1 MAISIS
7 GSNAISGLGGSDTNF
22 DDTLA
27 KLKKIESTQLNRL
40 EAWKGD
46 WKLRYEAFGSIID
59 QVQAASKMLGSLS
72 DRNKFVTKNVTSS
85 DQNVITAVANAS
97 AQDVQHSI
105 KVLQVANN
113 AIWAN
118 TGQIFDSKTES
129 ITNES
134 TPDTGTDFKFTYA
147 GKEHSIHIPK
157 GTTLDSFASL
167 VNNSTENPGIKVSL
181 IQSGGGYVF
190 QIAGKDTGAENN
202 LIIHDNA
209 YLKGMSAAGSIS
221 TWLTNNGL
229 DPSALLTDPGTYAFD
244 VVMQDGRKKTITLKG
259 DATNEELKNAINT
272 QLGGDPVASL
282 DASGNLVLQRVKSF
296 GKRKSD
302 DEAYSP
308 AGTRIS
314 VGSNLNDPLISA
326 TSTEILKFR
335 LTMNDGNTREF
346 EIKGSATRKEF
357 LIQLAQATQGGEGVD
372 LSMDASGA
380 WGVDLSGVQDGS
392 LTLLNG
398 STGFDMS
405 TLTHTPIAQKGDPS
419 QIIGSLSGPGA
430 TALTTLTFD
439 QSKLNSKISDADPP
453 VDLVY
458 MLTKKDGSAV
468 YVKGITSDMTNQQLL
483 DKIKDTLDAEG
494 MTYTAGTDADGN
506 ATLAVDDA
514 QGFALTT
521 GSGGMAGV
529 TAKVETSTN
538 VAANDVFY
546 TDPADPSKVTLE
558 APPDLNYTVRKND
571 GTVVNIGPLP
581 SGSSMQDVMDAF
593 VAALGPDAEIV
604 DAEGDPWVAGTST
617 GQPYLKL
624 NNIADAG
631 GPGLQGQVA
640 TSSNWSI
647 QRATN
652 ARYQVDNWPME
663 MESASNTV
671 SDVIDGV
678 VFSIQDVGE
687 ARISVSTDIPSVEQ
701 SIQNFLDA
709 VNSVLLTIRE
719 FTQYDEDK
727 EVTSSDP
734 KDEGK
739 DNYSPSQLTSEKG
752 GLLQGNYGVQLFSTR
767 FKSLLNSS
775 PPGFKGRQSADDI
788 LSGDVLANLA
798 NLGIKTNTDESSDM
812 YGLLEIAPQSSIAE
826 LQSLDKENYSNMIN
840 NNLEAVVDFF
850 CTSGTGSSTSADFRY
865 GSHVEGITKA
875 GNYDVEYEVNGSGQI
890 TKVTIGGVEATR
902 DESMPGYYY
911 SVGSGDARGL
921 SIQIDN
927 LAPGTHTGQVR
938 IKQGLVQTVDSF
950 FKSELVFTDVKI
962 NPNDS
967 PDKIADAIAL
977 KSKNGALMVLRDNY
991 KTIME
996 NIDAKIEREQR
1007 RIETWEARQKKIFAN
1022 LETLLKQYDEQQ
1034 KRLDSQIKSMKSS
1047 TGTSS

>member
-22 DDTLA
+22 DDTLV

-40 EAWKGD
+40 EAWKSD
-46 WKLRYEAFGSIID
+46 WKLRYEAFGTILD

-72 DRNKFVTKNVTSS
+72 DRNTFVTKNVTSS
-85 DQNVITAVANAS
+85 DQNVVTAVANAS

-105 KVLQVANN
+105 TVKQVANN

-118 TGQIFDSKTES
+118 IGQIFDSKTES

-134 TPDTGTDFKFTYA
+134 TPAAGTDFTFTYA

-190 QIAGKDTGAENN
+190 QVAGKDTGADNN

-209 YLKGMSAAGSIS
+209 YLKGMSAAGSTS
-221 TWLTNNGL
+221 TWLTDNAL
-229 DPSALLTDPGTYAFD
+229 DPSATLTNPGTYAFD

-259 DATNEELKNAINT
+259 DATNEELRDALNA

-282 DASGNLVLQRVKSF
+282 DASGNLVLERVKSF
-296 GKRKSD
+296 SKRKSED
-302 DEAYSP
+302 DAYRP

-314 VGSNLNDPLISA
+314 VGNNLNAPLISG
-326 TSTEILKFR
+326 TSTEVLKFQ
-335 LTMNDGNTREF
+335 LTMSDGNTREF

-357 LIQLAQATQGGEGVD
+357 LIQLAQATQSGEGVD
-372 LSMDASGA
+372 LSMGA
-380 WGVDLSGVQDGS
+380 DGSWGVDLPGVQDGS

-405 TLTHTPIAQKGDPS
+405 TLANTAIDAKGSPA

-430 TALTTLTFD
+430 TAETTLTFA
-439 QSKLNSKISDADPP
+439 QNKLNSRISDANPP
-453 VDLVY
+453 IDLVY
-458 MLTKKDGSAV
+458 TLTKKDGSAV
-468 YVKGITSDMTNQQLL
+468 YVKGIASDMTNQQLL
-483 DKIKDTLDAEG
+483 DRIKDTLDAEG
-494 MTYTAGTDADGN
+494 LTYSAGTDADGN
-506 ATLAVDDA
+506 PTLTVDDA

-529 TAKVETSTN
+529 TAKVETSTS
-538 VAANDVFY
+538 VPASDVFY

-558 APPDLNYTVRKND
+558 APPDLQYTVRKND

-604 DAEGDPWVAGTST
+604 DAEGQPWAAGTST

-624 NNIADAG
+624 NNIADAS
-631 GPGLQGQVA
+631 GPGLRGQVA

-687 ARISVSTDIPSVEQ
+687 ARISVSTDIPSVEK

-709 VNSVLLTIRE
+709 VNSVLLTIRD

-734 KDEGK
+734 RDAGK

-826 LQSLDKENYSNMIN
+826 LQSLDKENYSKMIN
-840 NNLEAVVDFF
+840 DNLEAVVDFF

-875 GNYDVEYEVNGSGQI
+875 GSYDVNYEVDADGKI
-890 TKVTIGGVEATR
+890 TRVTIGGVEASR

-911 SVGSGDARGL
+911 SVAQGDARGL

-950 FKSELVFTDVKI
+950 FKSELAFTDVKI

-996 NIDAKIEREQR
+996 NIDVKIEREQQ
-1007 RIETWEARQKKIFAN
+1007 RIATWESRQKQIFAN

-1034 KRLDSQIKSMKSS
+1034 KRLESQITGMKGS
-1047 TGTSS
+1047 TS

>member
-85 DQNVITAVANAS
+85 DQNIITAVANAS
-97 AQDVQHSI
+97 AQDVQHTI
-105 KVLQVANN
+105 KVKQVANN

-118 TGQIFDSKTES
+118 TGQIFDSKTAI
-129 ITNES
+129 ITDQS
-134 TPDTGTDFKFTYA
+134 TPASGTDFKFTYA

-157 GTTLDSFASL
+157 NTTLDSFASL

-190 QIAGKDTGAENN
+190 QVAGKDTGADNN

-229 DPSALLTDPGTYAFD
+229 DPSATLTDPTTYAFD

-259 DATNEELKNAINT
+259 DATNEELRDAINT

-296 GKRKSD
+296 SKRKSED
-302 DEAYSP
+302 DAYSP

-314 VGSNLNDPLISA
+314 VGSNLNDPLISS
-326 TSTEILKFR
+326 TSTEVLKFQ

-380 WGVDLSGVQDGS
+380 WGVNLSGVQDGS
-392 LTLLNG
+392 LTVLSG
-398 STGFDMS
+398 SGFDMT
-405 TLTHTPIAQKGDPS
+405 TLTNTAIAAKGSPT
-419 QIIGSLSGPGA
+419 QVIGSLNGPGA
-430 TALTTLTFD
+430 TAETTLTFD
-439 QSKLNSKISDADPP
+439 QSKLSSKISDANPP

-494 MTYTAGTDADGN
+494 MTYAAGTDADGN

-529 TAKVETSTN
+529 KAKVETSTN

-558 APPDLNYTVRKND
+558 AAPDLNYTVKKND

-604 DAEGDPWVAGTST
+604 DDKGDPWVAGTSA
-617 GQPYLKL
+617 GRPYLKL

-678 VFSIQDVGE
+678 VFSIQDVGD

-719 FTQYDEDK
+719 FTKYDEDK

-812 YGLLEIAPQSSIAE
+812 YGLLEIAPKTSIAE
-826 LQSLDKENYSNMIN
+826 LESLDKENYSNMIN

-875 GNYDVEYEVNGSGQI
+875 GNYDVNYEVDAGGNI

-911 SVGSGDARGL
+911 SVGSGEARGL

-1007 RIETWEARQKKIFAN
+1007 RIETWESRQKKIFAN

-1034 KRLDSQIKSMKSS
+1034 KRLESQITSMKNS
-1047 TGTSS
+1047 TG